1 MSLSP
6 LNVEKSR
13 VVKNFCDTELLERE
27 RQKERKTKTQAKNF
41 IPPSKNQKKQR
52 KKKKNCLKNLKLL

>member
-1 MSLSP
+1 MMSLSP

-27 RQKERKTKTQAKNF
+27 RQKERKKTQEKNF
-41 IPPSKNQKKQR
+41 IPPSIFEQNQWFPPSIS
-52 KKKKNCLKNLKLL
+52 